1 MNTRRLLTLGLLV
14 SLIGCSGERAQPI
27 NDLNALLRQSTSSR
41 REPALGVRWLA
52 SLSRRQ
58 GRERVELIDLD
69 SRRPVPLPGLNRN
82 DAQPINV
89 GVSADGRRLAACSG
103 MAARLLRRGR

>member
-58 GRERVELIDLD
+58 GREREMRGNTRQQSDGGCSD
-69 SRRPVPLPGLNRN
+69 HE
-82 DAQPINV
+82 QP
-89 GVSADGRRLAACSG
+89 
-103 MAARLLRRGR
+103 AARAEQHLTGAEDGHVADFAPGVGQTLCLQ